1 MDFKKVIEI
10 IVKNF
15 EAQGIDYAFIGGFA
29 LGALGVV
36 RSTVDV
42 DLLVHKTDL
51 PKIDDIFFA
60 HGYRLS
66 YRSENVSQYVSDVK
80 LFGSIDLLHAFR
92 QRALAMLQRARKMPI
107 FAGQYEIP
115 VIIPED
121 LIGLKLQAAMNNP
134 ERKMLDDADIELLLA
149 HFHNSLDWEIVEEYF
164 TLFGVQEH
172 FHVLKAKYGKT

>member
-1 MDFKKVIEI
+1 MAAEGGVTVAGDRDKSYIKLFYHVY
-10 IVKNF
+10 
-15 EAQGIDYAFIGGFA
+15 QPDYLIC
-29 LGALGVV
+29 
-36 RSTVDV
+36 
-42 DLLVHKTDL
+42 L
-51 PKIDDIFFA
+51 PAIANDDDDIFFA

-66 YRSENVSQYVSDVK
+66 YRYDYVSQYVSDVK
-80 LFGSIDLLHAFR
+80 PFVNINLFHALR
-92 QRALAMLQRARKMPI
+92 QLAISMLQRARKMPV

-121 LIGLKLQAAMNNP
+121 LTGLKLQAAMNNP